1 MGRNSIKEEIYVYG
15 SLCCTAESDKAG
27 KATRFQF
34 KKNVQLNDNY
44 ETGFCSQVVSSSYF
58 LHETLEESFLQVNKK
73 KVAYSFETMLI
84 SELYHLWIVI
94 SGEKSYK
101 SIAELRKF

>member
-27 KATRFQF
+27 KATIFQL

-58 LHETLEESFLQVNKK
+58 LHETLEESFLQVN
-73 KVAYSFETMLI
+73 
-84 SELYHLWIVI
+84 
-94 SGEKSYK
+94 
-101 SIAELRKF
+101 